1 MCVCVFRAR
10 VLVLTAL
17 HTSKC
22 VLCVCVRVYLQFE
35 GLRLNSDIGKHAP
48 INQPYSRWCLRENF
62 ICLVHPFDCRLGHS
76 PGEGGGGY
84 PSSSPFNCEC
94 SADGC
99 LHPPTARKKQS
110 LTIGGL
116 YGRIGTL
123 TDLDDKTELLP
134 ICTCNI
140 CVILQYLCL
149 CGFVT
154 DSRPR
159 PEFFTVERMPCTGS
173 SLPHTVE
180 VALGCTE
187 VSVVDISIIIIP
199 QAAGRKQK

>member
-1 MCVCVFRAR
+1 MFGSPFR
-10 VLVLTAL
+10 
-17 HTSKC
+17 
-22 VLCVCVRVYLQFE
+22 LQ
-35 GLRLNSDIGKHAP
+35 IG
-48 INQPYSRWCLRENF
+48 
-62 ICLVHPFDCRLGHS
+62 PFPWG
-76 PGEGGGGY
+76 GGGGY

-140 CVILQYLCL
+140 CVILLSNLQYLCL

>member
-1 MCVCVFRAR
+1 MPASAYSPQEAKPHHRRPIRAYR
-10 VLVLTAL
+10 
-17 HTSKC
+17 
-22 VLCVCVRVYLQFE
+22 
-35 GLRLNSDIGKHAP
+35 NP
-48 INQPYSRWCLRENF
+48 
-62 ICLVHPFDCRLGHS
+62 
-76 PGEGGGGY
+76 
-84 PSSSPFNCEC
+84 
-94 SADGC
+94 
-99 LHPPTARKKQS
+99 
-110 LTIGGL
+110 
-116 YGRIGTL
+116 

>member
-1 MCVCVFRAR
+1 M
-10 VLVLTAL
+10 
-17 HTSKC
+17 
-22 VLCVCVRVYLQFE
+22 
-35 GLRLNSDIGKHAP
+35 
-48 INQPYSRWCLRENF
+48 
-62 ICLVHPFDCRLGHS
+62 VHPFDCRFCHS
-76 PGEGGGGY
+76 PGEGGRVY
-84 PSSSPFNCEC
+84 PSSSPFNCAC

-123 TDLDDKTELLP
+123 TDLDDKTELQP

-140 CVILQYLCL
+140 CVILLSNLQYLCL

-154 DSRPR
+154 DSRPP
-159 PEFFTVERMPCTGS
+159 PEFFIVERMPCTGS

-187 VSVVDISIIIIP
+187 ISVVDISIIIIP
-199 QAAGRKQK
+199 HAGRKQK

>member
-1 MCVCVFRAR
+1 MFGSPFR
-10 VLVLTAL
+10 
-17 HTSKC
+17 
-22 VLCVCVRVYLQFE
+22 LQ
-35 GLRLNSDIGKHAP
+35 IG
-48 INQPYSRWCLRENF
+48 
-62 ICLVHPFDCRLGHS
+62 PF
-76 PGEGGGGY
+76 PWGGGRGG
-84 PSSSPFNCEC
+84 SVQLSLQLCMQRRWS
-94 SADGC
+94 
-99 LHPPTARKKQS
+99 LHQPTARKKQS

-123 TDLDDKTELLP
+123 KDLDDKTELPP

-154 DSRPR
+154 DSRPP

-180 VALGCTE
+180 AALGCTE